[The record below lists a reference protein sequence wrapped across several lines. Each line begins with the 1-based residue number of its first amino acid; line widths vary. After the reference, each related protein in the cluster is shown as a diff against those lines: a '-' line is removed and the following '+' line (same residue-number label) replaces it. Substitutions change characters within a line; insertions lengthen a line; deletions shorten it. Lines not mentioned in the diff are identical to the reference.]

1 MEVDVAGRII
11 YFYGSDMVFQWEF
24 HHDSHA
30 EYRPIEGFD
39 SLWFTVYMVF
49 HFDIGQVDKLFKFEG
64 KKDGFK

>member
-39 SLWFTVYMVF
+39 SKMV
-49 HFDIGQVDKLFKFEG
+49 HSLY
-64 KKDGFK
+64 GFPF